1 MSKFEKNLSQGN
13 VIKQLILFSIP
24 FIISNLI
31 QSLYNVADMVI
42 VGQFCGTIGMS
53 GVNIGGQLTFLI
65 TNLVIGLSVGATVMI
80 GQYLGSGK
88 KEAMEKTIGTL
99 FTVLFFLAIVLT
111 VFMVVFRTGLLKL
124 IKTPEESFSEAK
136 NYLLITALGTIFIFG
151 YNALSA
157 VMRGMGDSK
166 NPLIFVAISCVVNIV
181 LDFVLVAGFKMG
193 AAGAAIATICSQAI
207 SMILCIIYL
216 ARNNFIFDFKLSS
229 FRVHKDTF
237 KMLMKVGIPTSV
249 QNVITNVSFLILTAM
264 VNSLG
269 VTESAAVGAVGKF
282 NSFGIMPAIAMSAS
296 ISAMVAQNLGAGEE
310 ERAVKTTRYGLLMGF
325 GMSAVVFVIA
335 QLFPRQI
342 LAAFAKDP
350 LLIEVGEHYMRFFCF
365 DYLVVPIVFALN
377 GLFTGAGHTTFS
389 LINNVLSAIAIRVP
403 AAYIMGFVVDMGLPG
418 IGMGAPMASIVA
430 MVVGIWFYKTGKWKK
445 VVVVHR

>member
-1 MSKFEKNLSQGN
+1 MSKFENNLSQGN

-42 VGQFCGTIGMS
+42 VGQFCGTVGMS

-88 KEAMEKTIGTL
+88 KDAMEKTIGTL

-124 IKTPEESFSEAK
+124 IKTPEEAFSEAK

-157 VMRGMGDSK
+157 IMRGMGDSK
-166 NPLIFVAISCVVNIV
+166 NPLIFVAISCAVNIV
-181 LDFVLVAGFKMG
+181 LDLVLVAGCKMG
-193 AAGAAIATICSQAI
+193 AAGAAIATIVSQAI
-207 SMILCIIYL
+207 SMLLCIIYL

-229 FRVHKDTF
+229 FRIHKDTF

-269 VTESAAVGAVGKF
+269 VTASAAVGAVGKF

-310 ERAVKTTRYGLLMGF
+310 ERAVKTTKYGLMMGF
-325 GMSAVVFVIA
+325 GMSAVVFIFA
-335 QLFPRQI
+335 QLFPSRI
-342 LAAFAKDP
+342 LSAFANDP
-350 LLIEVGEHYMRFFCF
+350 ALIETGTKYMRFFCF
-365 DYLVVPIVFALN
+365 DYLVVPIVFSFN

-403 AAYIMGFVVDMGLPG
+403 AAYIMGFAVGLGLPG

-430 MVVGIWFYKTGKWKK
+430 MIVGLWFYKTGKWKK